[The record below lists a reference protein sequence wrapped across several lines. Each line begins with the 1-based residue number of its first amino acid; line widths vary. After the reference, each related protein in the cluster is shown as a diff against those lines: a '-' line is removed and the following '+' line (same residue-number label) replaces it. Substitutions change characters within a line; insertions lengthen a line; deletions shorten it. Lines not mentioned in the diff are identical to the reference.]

1 MHPLRF
7 KTSFFFCFF
16 LFFSFFC
23 GRAESFLYFMM
34 IHLIKKFVN
43 IFLLNK
49 KVCFLIKNKLK
60 INENKFIFIFNCFR
74 LVFYYMLF
82 IIFIIIIYS
91 SRGAKKL
98 WISSLI
104 PCKIRLL
111 PVEKN
116 VDNFVDNFLNKE
128 LLFFYLS
135 TR

>member
-7 KTSFFFCFF
+7 KTSFFLFF
-16 LFFSFFC
+16 SFFSFFC
-23 GRAESFLYFMM
+23 GRSESFLYFMM

-60 INENKFIFIFNCFR
+60 INKNKFIFIFNCFR
-74 LVFYYMLF
+74 LVFLLYIIYYF
-82 IIFIIIIYS
+82 YYYIYS

-104 PCKIRLL
+104 PCKIRFL